1 VAGSALLCMFFMLRR
16 LSSMKRV
23 GRAVSCRAVC
33 GKLYLVVVGVYCV
46 C

>member
-1 VAGSALLCMFFMLRR
+1 VASWLAMFFMLRR

-23 GRAVSCRAVC
+23 GKAVSWRALC
-33 GKLYLVVVGVYCV
+33 GKLYLVGVGVYCV

>member
-1 VAGSALLCMFFMLRR
+1 MSWSFLMLRR

-23 GRAVSCRAVC
+23 GKAESSC
-33 GKLYLVVVGVYCV
+33 GKLYLLGVGVYCV

>member
-1 VAGSALLCMFFMLRR
+1 M
-16 LSSMKRV
+16 LSSMKRW
-23 GRAVSCRAVC
+23 GRVWSTRAGMVEG